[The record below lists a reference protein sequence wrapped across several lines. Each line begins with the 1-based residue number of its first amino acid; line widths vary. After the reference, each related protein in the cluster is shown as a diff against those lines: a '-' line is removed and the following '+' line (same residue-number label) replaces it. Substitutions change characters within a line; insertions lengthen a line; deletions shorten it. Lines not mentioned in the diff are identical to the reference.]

1 MATAYKQRVNLMPF
15 SVWWF
20 TCYELLR
27 TTFLSSEHFHYCG
40 NRAEEIKISHTRWRR
55 KYHKRHIGK
64 ANKSWLDLNV
74 HGTSMQEVQHD
85 DYLGDNIS
93 ADGKIQKP
101 FKAGLLRELL
111 YI

>member
-1 MATAYKQRVNLMPF
+1 M
-15 SVWWF
+15 
-20 TCYELLR
+20 
-27 TTFLSSEHFHYCG
+27 
-40 NRAEEIKISHTRWRR
+40 
-55 KYHKRHIGK
+55 HIGK

-74 HGTSMQEVQHD
+74 HGTSLQEVQHD